1 MISATRHHVSSSPS
15 PAPLWLASKR
25 TCPPWSPTSLPAK
38 WTYHLRSQPDIS
50 SANDTGKSIHYQ
62 TLLMSDMVAAMLPR
76 GGPLR
81 SPIFSPSHSAQI
93 LIAKATKMRNRFVCA
108 ASVVIWSLL
117 VGSVGAQIVPGVLTW
132 HNDNGRTG
140 QNLSETLL
148 TPQNVNMATF
158 VKVFSFQVDG
168 QIYAHPLN
176 VPDVE
181 IPNQGMHNL
190 VFLATDNDSVYALDA
205 DGVT

>member
-15 PAPLWLASKR
+15 PAPLWPASKR
-25 TCPPWSPTSLPAK
+25 TCHPWSPISLPAK

-50 SANDTGKSIHYQ
+50 SANDTEKSIHYQ
-62 TLLMSDMVAAMLPR
+62 SLLMSDMVAGMLPR

-108 ASVVIWSLL
+108 ASVVIWPLL

-148 TPQNVNMATF
+148 TPQNVNMGTF
-158 VKVFSFQVDG
+158 GKAFSFPLDA
-168 QIYAHPLN
+168 QIYAQPLY
-176 VPDVE
+176 VPDVL
-181 IPNQGMHNL
+181 IPNPVMHNA
-190 VFLATDNDSVYALDA
+190 VFVAT
-205 DGVT
+205 